1 MGRWGGEEF
10 LAVLPGLAAHEAMAF
25 GERVRVA
32 MEKERFSVD
41 RQITISAGIAEMAPG
56 DTPDF
61 LVGRADKA
69 LYEAKAT
76 GRNKVVFREA

>member
-1 MGRWGGEEF
+1 
-10 LAVLPGLAAHEAMAF
+10 
-25 GERVRVA
+25 

-76 GRNKVVFREA
+76 GRNKVVFLEA